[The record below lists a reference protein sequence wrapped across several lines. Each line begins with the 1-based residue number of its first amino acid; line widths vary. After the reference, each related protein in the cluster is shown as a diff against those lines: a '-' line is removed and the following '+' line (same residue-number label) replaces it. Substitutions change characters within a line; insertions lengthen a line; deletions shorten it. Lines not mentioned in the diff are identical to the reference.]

1 MKKKFIPI
9 VALASLLTLGG
20 VVTTV
25 TSCDN
30 SAQKD
35 VNVTDVKIVLE
46 SATIK
51 VGETTKAKVTITPED
66 ATNKEYTIT
75 SSDTKVA
82 TVSGDTITAI
92 GKGTTEIKVTTKDGN
107 KTSSATLTV
116 VEATVS
122 VSSVKLTLDKTTIKV
137 GETANATIAVSPEN
151 ATNKEYELKSA
162 DEKIAKVEGTVITA
176 ISEGQV
182 DITVTTKD
190 GNKQDTVKLTVEA
203 LPKVDPKLVYEGETT
218 FTVQAGVDLAL
229 PKIKALSGDGKT
241 DITNLMEVADTTDSK
256 AVSADFTKFN
266 SKIAGEHKLSYYVEE
281 GEGEELKSDELI
293 LTVNVTPVTTENFI
307 VTAEDNVLDNIKT
320 AGKTF
325 KENFANG
332 TKSPLYKTIG
342 DSNGAAHL
350 SATSDAISGNSLI
363 IDLNKT
369 TGSALNALYI
379 TLNDSLPRGETK
391 NYTVE
396 FDFKILEADNVSD
409 VYFGLRYDRFDGTN
423 VRFAAGKKASDGVVH
438 FKHKFTEATYPAT
451 GNAGFFFFKSA
462 ANETPCRI
470 AVDNFQITTTDITSF
485 TKVVPT
491 ADQLKASG
499 GFTFDW
505 EDKGSTFGQGETK
518 AIDDIEDETIKNAIK
533 GKESFGTN
541 IMHLTGQDGH
551 MFEGLNST
559 NLVAGMKLRISYR
572 YYCVNDGSFLV
583 LPMAGGE
590 QQGEIKEFDK
600 KNIEGNIKS
609 ISFEYVITS
618 GVDCIN
624 FYPAGNSNFNI
635 YMGNMKVEL
644 LEYTAPVIP
653 EDQTAN
659 GFKVGYSF
667 TVKARAEGNVDYGSQ
682 KATNNVTVPSDVTG
696 EGFEAT
702 ASLLEYKNASNVTMP
717 WFKGADASGKCQIE
731 KGNTYKITVVYFMQ
745 NYNGS
750 RWTINIDNAEF
761 PLLEVGE
768 GYHKAQVN
776 WVATKD
782 VDNFSFYIPGDTTV
796 TDAKIYIAYTTVE
809 LTKIGK

>member
-35 VNVTDVKIVLE
+35 VNVTDVKIALE

-293 LTVNVTPVTTENFI
+293 LTVNVTPVTAENFE

-363 IDLNKT
+363 IDFDKT
-369 TGSALNALYI
+369 IGSAANALYI
-379 TLNDSLPRGETK
+379 SLNDSLPRGEAK

-396 FDFKILEADNVSD
+396 FDFKIIEADKVSD
-409 VYFGLRYDRFDGTN
+409 VYFGLRYDGFDGTN
-423 VRFAAGKKASDGVVH
+423 VQFANGKKVSDGVVH
-438 FKHKFTEATYPAT
+438 FKHKFTETTYPAT
-451 GNAGFFFFKSA
+451 GNAGFFFFRFPS
-462 ANETPCRI
+462 NDSPCRI
-470 AVDNFQITTTDITSF
+470 AVDNFQITSTDVTSF

-505 EDKGSTFGQGETK
+505 KEKGSTFGQGETL
-518 AIDDIEDETIKNAIK
+518 AIDNIEDETIKNAIK
-533 GKESFGTN
+533 GKEGFGTN

-572 YYCVNDGSFLV
+572 YYCVNDNSFLV
-583 LPMAGGE
+583 LPMAGGK
-590 QQGEIKEFDK
+590 QTGTIDKFDK
-600 KNIEGNIKS
+600 QDIEGNIKS

-635 YMGNMKVEL
+635 YMGNMTVEL

-659 GFKVGYSF
+659 GFKVGHSF
-667 TVKARAEGNVDYGSQ
+667 TVKSRAFGSEDKGSQ
-682 KATNNVTVPSDVTG
+682 KMTNGVTVPSDVTG

-702 ASLLEYKNASNVTMP
+702 ASLLEYKNATDATME
-717 WFKGADASGKCQIE
+717 WCRCLDASGKSQIE
-731 KGNTYKITVVYFMQ
+731 LGNTYKITVVYYMQ
-745 NYNGS
+745 NYNAS
-750 RWTINIDNAEF
+750 KWAINFDNQKF
-761 PLLEVGE
+761 VDLEVGE
-768 GYHKAQVN
+768 GYHKAEVN
-776 WVATKD
+776 WVAEKTCD
-782 VDNFSFYIPGDTTV
+782 FFSFYIPTGMTV
-796 TDAKIYIAYTTVE
+796 TDAKIYIAYSTVE
-809 LTKIGK
+809 LVKIAK

>member
-30 SAQKD
+30 SAQKE
-35 VNVTDVKIVLE
+35 VNVTDVKIALE

-51 VGETTKAKVTITPED
+51 VGETTKAKVTITPEE

-122 VSSVKLTLDKTTIKV
+122 VTGVKLTLDKTTIKV
-137 GETANATIAVSPEN
+137 GETSNATIAVSPEN

-162 DEKIAKVEGTVITA
+162 NDKIAKVDGTVITA

-241 DITNLMEVADTTDSK
+241 DITNLMEAVDTTDSK
-256 AVSADFTKFN
+256 AINADYTKFN
-266 SKIAGEHKLSYYVEE
+266 SKIAGEHKVSYYIEE

-293 LTVNVTPVTTENFI
+293 LTINVTPVTAENFE
-307 VTAEDNVLDNIKT
+307 VTAEDNVLENMKT
-320 AGKTF
+320 ANKTF

-332 TKSPLYKTIG
+332 IKSPLYKAIG
-342 DSNGAAHL
+342 DANGASHL
-350 SATSDAISGNSLI
+350 SATSDAIAGNSLI
-363 IDLNKT
+363 IDFNKT
-369 TGSALNALYI
+369 CGSAANALYL
-379 TLNDSLPRGETK
+379 TLNDSLPRGVAK
-391 NYTVE
+391 NYIVE
-396 FDFKILEADNVSD
+396 FDFKIIEADKVSD
-409 VYFGLRYDRFDGTN
+409 VYFGLRYDGFDGTN
-423 VRFAAGKKASDGVVH
+423 VQFANGKKASDGVVH
-438 FKHKFTEATYPAT
+438 FRHKFAETTYPT
-451 GNAGFFFFKSA
+451 ENNAGFFFFRFPSNDA
-462 ANETPCRI
+462 PCRI
-470 AVDNFQITTTDITSF
+470 AIDNFQITTTDVASF

-491 ADQLKASG
+491 ADQLKAPG

-505 EDKGSTFGQGETK
+505 KEKGSSFGQGETF
-518 AIDDIEDETIKNAIK
+518 IVDDIESEAIRNAIK
-533 GKESFGTN
+533 GKEGFGTN
-541 IMHLTGQDGH
+541 IMHLTGRDGH
-551 MFEGLNST
+551 IFEGLNST
-559 NLVAGMKLRISYR
+559 NLIAGMKLRISYR
-572 YYCVNDGSFLV
+572 YYCVNDNSFLV
-583 LPMAGGE
+583 LPMSAGG
-590 QQGEIKEFDK
+590 QSGTIDKFDTK
-600 KNIEGNIKS
+600 VIEGNIKS
-609 ISFEYVITS
+609 ISFEYVIKA
-618 GVDCIN
+618 GDIIIN
-624 FYPAGNSNFNI
+624 FYPNGNSEFDI
-635 YMGNMKVEL
+635 YMGNMTVEL
-644 LEYTAPVIP
+644 LDYTAPVIP

-667 TVKARAEGNVDYGSQ
+667 TVKARAEGNTDGGSQ
-682 KATNNVTVPSDVTG
+682 KVTNNAIVPSEVTG

-702 ASLLEYKNASNVTMP
+702 ASLLEYKNAKDVTMP
-717 WFKGADASGKCQIE
+717 WFKGADASGKCRIE
-731 KGNTYKITVVYFMQ
+731 KGNTYKISVVYSMH
-745 NYNGS
+745 NYDGS
-750 RWTINIDNAEF
+750 RWMINVDNQAF
-761 PLLEVGE
+761 LPLEVGE
-768 GYHKAQVN
+768 GYHKAEVN
-776 WVATKD
+776 WVAIKD

-796 TDAKIYIAYTTVE
+796 TNAKIYIAYTTVE
-809 LTKIGK
+809 LVKIGK

>member
-30 SAQKD
+30 SAQKE
-35 VNVTDVKIVLE
+35 VKVTDVKIALE

-92 GKGTTEIKVTTKDGN
+92 EKGTTEIKVTTKDGN

-122 VSSVKLTLDKTTIKV
+122 VSGVKLTLDKTTIKV

-190 GNKQDTVKLTVEA
+190 GNKQDTVKLTVEV
-203 LPKVDPKLVYEGETT
+203 LPKVDPKLVYTGETT

-229 PKIKALSGDGKT
+229 PKITALSGDGKT

-256 AVSADFTKFN
+256 AVNADFTKFN
-266 SKIAGEHKLSYYVEE
+266 SKIAGEHKVSYYVEE

-293 LTVNVTPVTTENFI
+293 LTVNVTPVTAENFE

-332 TKSPLYKTIG
+332 IKSPLYKTLG

-363 IDLNKT
+363 IDFDKT
-369 TGSALNALYI
+369 IGSSANALFI
-379 TLNDSLPRGETK
+379 TLNDSLPRGESK

-396 FDFKILEADNVSD
+396 FDFKIIEADNVND
-409 VYFGLRYDRFDGTN
+409 VYFGLRYDDFDGTN
-423 VRFAAGKKASDGVVH
+423 VQFASGKKVSDGVVH
-438 FKHKFTEATYPAT
+438 FKHKFTETTYPT
-451 GNAGFFFFKSA
+451 DKNAGFFFFRYPS
-462 ANETPCRI
+462 NDSPCRI
-470 AVDNFQITTTDITSF
+470 AVDNFQITSTDATSF

-491 ADQLKASG
+491 ADQLKVAG

-505 EDKGSTFGQGETK
+505 KEKGSTFGQGETL
-518 AIDDIEDETIKNAIK
+518 AIDNIEDETIKNAIK
-533 GKESFGTN
+533 GKEGFGTN
-541 IMHLTGQDGH
+541 IMHLTGRDGH
-551 MFEGLNST
+551 IFEGLNST
-559 NLVAGMKLRISYR
+559 NLVAGMKLKISYR

-583 LPMAGGE
+583 LPMAGGK
-590 QQGEIKEFDK
+590 QTDTINKFDK
-600 KNIEGNIKS
+600 KDIEGNIKS
-609 ISFEYVITS
+609 ISFEYVLKS
-618 GVDCIN
+618 GDDCIN
-624 FYPAGNSNFNI
+624 FYPNGNNNFNI
-635 YMGNMKVEL
+635 YMGNMTVEL

-667 TVKARAEGNVDYGSQ
+667 TVKSRAEGNADYGSQ

-702 ASLLEYKNASNVTMP
+702 SSLLEYKNARDVTMP

-731 KGNTYKITVVYFMQ
+731 KGHIYKITVVYFMQ

-750 RWTINIDNAEF
+750 IWMINIDNAEF
-761 PLLEVGE
+761 LPLDVGE
-768 GYHKAQVN
+768 GYHKTEIN
-776 WVATKD
+776 WTATKD

-809 LTKIGK
+809 LTKIAK